1 MTATD
6 AFFDTDTRP
15 AGELPDV
22 PTEIPRHRGSK
33 QPWIRRPDD
42 TGPPPAVAQER
53 HRDGSMIT
61 VLADPKDGQRGFY
74 AARASSYGSPLDDK
88 HKIYAARERRI
99 AWAFGR
105 HPELVMASQALG
117 EFDAEREALE
127 DLARRA
133 NEYARGDAAASRG
146 TSFHRLRERRD
157 AGEDLSYLDPLTL
170 KGLATWERLLQ
181 PFELIGSEQF
191 VVNDELSAAG
201 TYDALLKVGR
211 TVTIRHPKTGEVLGA
226 VESGESTICDLKSGK
241 WGPDWFGPTYLCQ
254 AYVYATGRP
263 YSHQLGRY
271 QWVTTP
277 STRWAVIP
285 YVSLDNLG
293 AAGLHWIDLTRAA
306 RAVEAVRTIK
316 AIRGDKLNFVAHQDE
331 PMPADLRAAGE
342 RAVGTPPNVWEMGQQ
357 IDRYER
363 GELFSLISD
372 ADDQATLSRLW
383 SEYQHIWTPEH
394 TAAGQARL
402 AQLAGGAS

>member
-1 MTATD
+1 VTATD
-6 AFFDTDTRP
+6 AFFVDTRP

-22 PTEIPRHRGSK
+22 PTEIPRHRGKGK

-42 TGPPPAVAQER
+42 TGPPPAVATER

-61 VLADPKDGQRGFY
+61 VLADPKDGPRGFY
-74 AARASSYGSPLDDK
+74 AARASEYGGPLEDK

-127 DLARRA
+127 ELARRA

-170 KGLATWERLLQ
+170 QGLATWERLLQ

-191 VVNDELSAAG
+191 VVNDELQAAG
-201 TYDALLKVGR
+201 TYDALLQLTR
-211 TVTIRHPKTGEVLGA
+211 PITIRHPKTGEVLDTLQEGEA
-226 VESGESTICDLKSGK
+226 VVGDLKSGK

-254 AYVYATGRP
+254 AYVYATGQP
-263 YSHQLGRY
+263 YAHQLGRY
-271 QWVTTP
+271 LWVTKP
-277 STRWAVIP
+277 SARWAVIP

-316 AIRGDKLNFVAHQDE
+316 EIRGDRLNFVAHTDE

-342 RAVGTPPNVWEMGQQ
+342 RATLLDQ
-357 IDRYER
+357 IA
-363 GELFSLISD
+363 G
-372 ADDQATLSRLW
+372 ADGKVALSRLW
-383 SEYQHIWTPEH
+383 ALNTDVWTPEH

>member
-6 AFFDTDTRP
+6 AFFDAPPATRP

-22 PTEIPRHRGSK
+22 PTEIPRHRGDK
-33 QPWIRRPDD
+33 RPWIRRPDD
-42 TGPPPAVAQER
+42 TGPPPAVTTER
-53 HRDGSMIT
+53 HRDGSVIT
-61 VLADPKDGQRGFY
+61 VLADPKDGPRGFY
-74 AARASSYGSPLDDK
+74 ATRASSYGSLLDDK

-105 HPELVMASQALG
+105 HSELVMASQALG

-127 DLARRA
+127 ELARRA

-157 AGEDLSYLDPLTL
+157 QGEDLSYLDPLTL
-170 KGLATWERLLQ
+170 QGLATWERLLA

-191 VVNDELSAAG
+191 VVNDELKAAG
-201 TYDALLKVGR
+201 TYDALLELTR
-211 TVTIRHPKTGEVLGA
+211 PVTIRHPKTGEVLDVVERGEA
-226 VESGESTICDLKSGK
+226 VIGDLKSGK

-263 YSHQLGRY
+263 YGHQLGRY
-271 QWVTTP
+271 DWALRP

-293 AAGLHWIDLTRAA
+293 AAGLHWIDLTRA
-306 RAVEAVRTIK
+306 RHAVELVQAVKAVR
-316 AIRGDKLNFVAHQDE
+316 GDRLNFVAHQDE
-331 PMPADLRAAGE
+331 PMPADLAAAGQQ
-342 RAVGTPPNVWEMGQQ
+342 AVESQVLLNL
-357 IDRYER
+357 IDYASSKE
-363 GELFSLISD
+363 
-372 ADDQATLSRLW
+372 ALSRLW
-383 SEYQHIWTPEH
+383 AEHAAIWTPEH
-394 TAAGQARL
+394 TAAGQGRL
-402 AQLAGGAS
+402 AQLAGGAR